1 MSKFFGFVEF
11 RRDQVVRFRAT
22 AAEKELIEQMA
33 NDCSMSVSD
42 FCRKQAMSRR
52 FRSQLAAT
60 IINELVELN
69 LELKSQRENLDGL
82 PEYRLILAQVAEA
95 IERIP
100 ADAQMEDF

>member
-1 MSKFFGFVEF
+1 MAKLFDFVEF
-11 RRDQVVRFRAT
+11 KRDQVVRFRAT
-22 AAEKELIEQMA
+22 AVEKEFIEQMA
-33 NDCSMSVSD
+33 NDCGMSVSD

-60 IINELVELN
+60 IINELVQLN
-69 LELKSQRENLDGL
+69 IELKSQRENLAGL
-82 PEYRLILAQVAEA
+82 PEYRLILAQVSEA